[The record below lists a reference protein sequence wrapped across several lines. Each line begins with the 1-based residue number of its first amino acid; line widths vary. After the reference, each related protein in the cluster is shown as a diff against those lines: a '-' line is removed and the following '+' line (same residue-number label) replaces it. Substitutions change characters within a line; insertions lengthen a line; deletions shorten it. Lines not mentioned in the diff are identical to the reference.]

1 MKLFEVYKPISVPVH
16 HIRSE
21 YEFVR
26 AVVCEDKKEVNEFFQ
41 KCFVGCIV
49 ERIPGK
55 REKTWIFDATGKVI
69 MTSEF
74 FRDAPVLK
82 QKQFGEYIALDK
94 DATETDIREAKRN
107 LAQRVAEYIMENDA
121 FIVKSPDDYVRIAE
135 SFRDIGGP
143 LPIQWTVAV
152 KVLL

>member
-26 AVVCEDKKEVNEFFQ
+26 AVVCEDKKEVKEFFQ
-41 KCFVGCIV
+41 KDFVGCIV

-55 REKTWIFDATGKVI
+55 REKTWIFDATGKII
-69 MTSEF
+69 MTSDF

-94 DATETDIREAKRN
+94 DATETDIREAKRK

-121 FIVKSPDDYVRIAE
+121 FIVKSPDDHARIAE
-135 SFRDIGGP
+135 SFRVIGGP